1 MFTRV
6 KTADEIENLRK
17 SGRILAE
24 ILQGVREIAKPG
36 VTGLDVDAFVASEAE
51 GVNAIC
57 AFKGYSGFP
66 NNICISTNDEVVHG
80 IPTDRPF
87 EKGDVVTFDF
97 GINYG
102 GMITDSAFTM
112 VIGERPTGDKKRLL
126 EETEAAL
133 YRGLEEVD
141 AGDHVGDIGAAIEG
155 SLKGSGLGIVRDL
168 VGHGVGHQVHEEP
181 DIPNYGRAGRG
192 PILKKH
198 MSLAIEPITTLGD
211 HRVKVD
217 ADGWTVRTVDGSLAA
232 QFEHTVLV
240 LEDGCEILT
249 KL

>member
-51 GVNAIC
+51 GVNATC

-66 NNICISTNDEVVHG
+66 NSICISANDEVVHG

-112 VIGERPTGDKKRLL
+112 VIGERPTGDKKRLI
-126 EETEAAL
+126 EATEAAL
-133 YRGLEEVD
+133 YRGLEEID

-155 SLKGSGLGIVRDL
+155 SLKGTGLAIVQDL
-168 VGHGVGHQVHEEP
+168 VGHGVGHQVHEQP
-181 DIPNYGRAGRG
+181 DIPNHGRAGHG

-217 ADGWTVRTVDGSLAA
+217 DDGWTVRTADGSLAA

>member
-36 VTGLDVDAFVASEAE
+36 VSGLDIDAFVASEAE
-51 GVNAIC
+51 GVHAGC
-57 AFKGYSGFP
+57 AFKGYNGFP
-66 NNICISTNDEVVHG
+66 GNICISTNDEVVHG

-87 EKGDVVTFDF
+87 EKGDVVKFDF
-97 GINYG
+97 GINFG
-102 GMITDSAFTM
+102 GMITDAAFTM
-112 VIGERPTGDKKRLL
+112 VIGEQPTGDKKRLL
-126 EETEAAL
+126 ESTEAAL
-133 YRGLEEVD
+133 YRGLEEIQ
-141 AGDHVGDIGAAIEG
+141 AGVHVGDISAAVE
-155 SLKGSGLGIVRDL
+155 SALKDTGLGIVRDL
-168 VGHGVGHQVHEEP
+168 VGHGVGHQVHEQP

-198 MSLAIEPITTLGD
+198 MSLAIEPIITLGD
-211 HRVKVD
+211 YNVKVD
-217 ADGWTVRTVDGSLAA
+217 ADGWTMRTVDGSLAA
-232 QFEHTVLV
+232 QFEHTILV
-240 LEDGCEILT
+240 LDDGCEILT

>member
-1 MFTRV
+1 MYTRV
-6 KTADEIENLRK
+6 KTNAEIENLRK

-51 GVNAIC
+51 GVNATC
-57 AFKGYSGFP
+57 AFRGYNGFP
-66 NNICISTNDEVVHG
+66 NSICVSVNDEVVHG
-80 IPTDRPF
+80 IPTDKPF
-87 EKGDVVTFDF
+87 EKGDVVKFDF

-112 VIGERPTGDKKRLL
+112 LIGEKPTDDKKRLI
-126 EETEAAL
+126 EATEAAL
-133 YRGLEEVD
+133 YRGLEEIE
-141 AGDHVGDIGAAIEG
+141 AGCRVGDISAAIEG
-155 SLKGSGLGIVRDL
+155 ALKDSGLGIVRDL

-181 DIPNYGRAGRG
+181 DIPNHGRAGRG
-192 PILKKH
+192 PILKKN

-211 HRVKVD
+211 YRIKVD
-217 ADGWTVRTVDGSLAA
+217 SDGWTIRTVDGSLAA
-232 QFEHTVLV
+232 QFEHTILV
-240 LEDGCEILT
+240 LDDGCEILT